1 MHVLVT
7 GGTGLVGRAAVNS
20 LISRGHT
27 VRLMSRHAER
37 DAQQWEEGVE
47 AHQGSVASDDD
58 VRGAAEGCEAVLHVA
73 GVVDE
78 DPPQVTF
85 EEINVEGTRRM
96 VRESERAGVRR
107 FIYVSSL
114 AAERGSSDYH
124 RSKAAGE
131 EATRAFRGNWLIVR
145 PGNVYGPGDEVIST
159 LLGMVRKLPAVP
171 VLGGGDDAFQ
181 PVWVEDV
188 GEALAMAVEWEEP
201 ARQALDLAGVETTNM
216 NELLDLLE
224 ALTDKSPVRV
234 PVPEFLARAG
244 AGLADLLGVDA
255 PVTVDQIKM
264 LVEGNVIPPGES
276 NALTEV
282 FGITPLPLPEGLAR
296 LADTLPEQ
304 LPSEGRGTLHRQRY
318 WADIQ
323 GSRLDADA
331 LFEMVRRDFGDLT
344 PDALL
349 EVGAEPGTP
358 VELDEGA
365 TLTLAV
371 PLRGH
376 IQVRVAEIE
385 GRAITCVT
393 IEGHFL
399 AGMIRFLVEE
409 HGEELRF
416 EVRSYT
422 RAADLMDQIG
432 MQTIG
437 QVAQKATWGSVVE
450 EVVRRSGGEAPEGVE
465 SRSDELEGEAAAELE
480 AWVEE
485 LVLERVREE
494 ESARP
499 PGSARAKRERK
510 MRQ

>member
-20 LISRGHT
+20 LIQRGHT
-27 VRLMSRHAER
+27 VRLLSRHAER
-37 DAQQWEEGVE
+37 DARQWEEGVE
-47 AHQGSVASDDD
+47 PRQGSVASDED
-58 VRGAAEGCEAVLHVA
+58 VEGAAEGCEAILHVA
-73 GVVDE
+73 GIVDE
-78 DPPQVTF
+78 DPPKVTF
-85 EEINVEGTRRM
+85 EAVNVEGTRRM
-96 VRESERAGVRR
+96 VREAERAGVRR
-107 FIYVSSL
+107 FVYVSSL
-114 AAERGSSDYH
+114 AAERGTSGYH

-131 EATRAFRGNWLIVR
+131 EATREFRGNWLIVR

-159 LLGMVRKLPAVP
+159 LLRMVRKLPAVP
-171 VLGGGDDAFQ
+171 VLGSGDDAFQ

-188 GEALAMAVEWEEP
+188 GEALAMAVEWDEP
-201 ARQALDLAGVETTNM
+201 ARQALDVAGGETTSM
-216 NELLDLLE
+216 SELLDLLE

-234 PVPEFLARAG
+234 PIPEFLAKAG
-244 AGLADLLGVDA
+244 AGLADWAGVDA

-264 LVEGNVIPPGES
+264 LVEGNVIPEGGS
-276 NALTEV
+276 NALTGV

-318 WADIQ
+318 WADIR
-323 GSRLDADA
+323 GSRLDPDA
-331 LFEMVRRDFGDLT
+331 LFEMVCRDFHELT
-344 PDALL
+344 PEPLL

-358 VELDEGA
+358 VRLEEGA

-376 IQVRVAEIE
+376 VQVRVAEIE
-385 GRAITCVT
+385 GRAVTCVT

-399 AGMIRFLVEE
+399 AGIIRFMVEE
-409 HGEELRF
+409 HGQDLRF

-422 RAADLMDQIG
+422 RASDLMDQVG
-432 MQTIG
+432 MNTIG
-437 QVAQKATWGSVVE
+437 KVAQKATWGAVVG
-450 EVVRRSGGEAPEGVE
+450 EVVSRSGGEAADGVE
-465 SRSDELEGEAAAELE
+465 TRSDELEGEAAAEVE
-480 AWVEE
+480 AWAEG

-499 PGSARAKRERK
+499 PGSAGVTRER
-510 MRQ
+510 RTR

>member
-20 LISRGHT
+20 LVAHGHT
-27 VRLMSRHAER
+27 VRLLSRHAAE
-37 DAQQWEEGVE
+37 DVQQWEEGVE
-47 AHQGSVASDDD
+47 AHQGSVARDAD
-58 VRGAAEGCEAVLHVA
+58 VEGAAEGCEAILHVA
-73 GVVDE
+73 GIVDE
-78 DPPQVTF
+78 DPPEVTF
-85 EEINVEGTRRM
+85 EAINVEGTRRI
-96 VRESERAGVRR
+96 VREAERAGVRR
-107 FIYVSSL
+107 LVYVSSL
-114 AAERGSSDYH
+114 AAERGTSDYH

-131 EATRAFRGNWLIVR
+131 ALTRQFRGNWLIVR

-171 VLGGGDDAFQ
+171 VLGGGDDEFQ

-188 GEALAMAVEWEEP
+188 GEALALAVEWDEP
-201 ARQALDLAGVETTNM
+201 ARQALDLAGYETTSM
-216 NELLDLLE
+216 HELLDLLE

-244 AGLADLLGVDA
+244 AGLAEKVGVDA

-264 LVEGNVIPPGES
+264 LVEGNVIPPEGS
-276 NALTEV
+276 NALTDV
-282 FGITPLPLPEGLAR
+282 FGIPPLPLPEGLAR

-318 WADIQ
+318 WADIR

-331 LFEMVRRDFGDLT
+331 LFEMVRRDFHELT
-344 PDALL
+344 PEPLL

-358 VELDEGA
+358 LQLEEGA

-376 IQVRVAEIE
+376 VQVRVAEID

-399 AGMIRFLVEE
+399 AGMIRFMVEE
-409 HGEELRF
+409 HGDELRF

-422 RAADLMDQIG
+422 RASDLLDQVG
-432 MQTIG
+432 MRTIG
-437 QVAQKATWGSVVE
+437 QVAQKATWGSVVD
-450 EVVRRSGGEAPEGVE
+450 EVVRRSGGEAAEGVE
-465 SRSDELEGEAAAELE
+465 SRHDELEGAAADEVE
-480 AWVEE
+480 AWAKE

-499 PGSARAKRERK
+499 PGSARATRERK
-510 MRQ
+510 ARG